1 MASSRAMVLLPLPL
15 SPASATISRS
25 LITRSALST
34 ACKLVRENA
43 LPMVKCRVSF
53 SVRNRGSGMDRTLR
67 VQQAPHLDVADGVQ
81 GRLDLDALR
90 HDHRT
95 SWAEPAPGRRI
106 DQLRWVARNAGHVHA
121 RPPDGRER
129 LQQALAV
136 RVGGRV
142 EHGAGVALLG
152 HLA

>member
-34 ACKLVRENA
+34 ACRLVRENA
-43 LPMVKCRVSF
+43 LPMVKCLVSF
-53 SVRNRGSGMDRTLR
+53 SVRSRGSDMDRTLR
-67 VQQAPHLDVADGVQ
+67 VQQAPDVDITDGVQ
-81 GRLDLDALR
+81 LRLDLDALW

-106 DQLRWVARNAGHVHA
+106 DQFRRVARYA
-121 RPPDGRER
+121 
-129 LQQALAV
+129 
-136 RVGGRV
+136 
-142 EHGAGVALLG
+142 
-152 HLA
+152 